1 MAEERSKRLQERF
14 STHNKKAES
23 KQSAKNVDRGR
34 HSLYLDKALVGLLD
48 NAYKVAA
55 HNLYPA
61 EIDKATFM
69 EACLTYALSHLEDI
83 QASLSAEQPPQN
95 EQ

>member
-23 KQSAKNVDRGR
+23 KQSTKNVDRGR

-55 HNLYPA
+55 HDLYPL
-61 EIDKATFM
+61 EIDKATFL
-69 EACLTYALSHLEDI
+69 EECLKYALQHQSDI
-83 QASLSAEQPPQN
+83 QTSLSAQLSPKTD
-95 EQ
+95 